1 MDQVVLFDDPKIRAN
16 LLPFTFTRPVGEI
29 RVGILRI
36 TEKWERHLSLPSGFL
51 TQPYMKDQ
59 YTLRDVPSIVVNG
72 ALCPSLELVDAVQ
85 GLVSGQSLWKNDIFL
100 AAHVASP
107 SGFKPDL
114 LSKKH
119 FQLFEGEASLIS
131 RNWHIFQLNGREIKS
146 DFELVTKRRISTGVK
161 DPYTNIYQE
170 SNTFIETGAKVK
182 SATINAENGPV
193 YIGKNA
199 EVGEGSVIRGPFAMC
214 DGAILSLGSKMRGDI
229 TIGPKCKVGGEVS
242 NSVFF
247 GYSNKSHD
255 GYLGNSVIGEWCNL
269 GANTNTSNLKNN
281 LGSIKIWDY
290 LKGGF
295 DSTNLQFCGSFIG
308 DHVKLGINT
317 MLNSGTVIGVGAN
330 VFGEGF
336 PRKFISS
343 FAWGGTAGFST
354 FQLKKFEETAKK
366 AMEMKG
372 EEFDDPSRL
381 ILQKVFEITRPY
393 RIWDKGY

>member
-1 MDQVVLFDDPKIRAN
+1 MDQVVLFDDPKIRGN
-16 LLPFTFTRPVGEI
+16 LLPFTFTRPIGEI

-36 TEKWERHLSLPSGFL
+36 SEKWERYLSLPSGFI
-51 TQPYMKDQ
+51 TQPYLQ
-59 YTLRDVPSIVVNG
+59 NLYRLENLPSLVVNG
-72 ALCPSLELVDAVQ
+72 ALCPSSELVEAVQ
-85 GLVSGQSLWKNDIFL
+85 GLTLGQSLWKNDIFL
-100 AAHVASP
+100 AANVASP
-107 SGFKPDL
+107 LDFKPDFL
-114 LSKKH
+114 AKKH
-119 FQLFEGEASLIS
+119 FQYFDGDHIMIW
-131 RNWHIFQLNGREIKS
+131 RNWHIFQLNGTEIKK
-146 DFELVTKRRISTGVK
+146 DFDLLTRRRISSGAK

-170 SNTFIETGAKVK
+170 SNTFIETGAKIK

-193 YIGKNA
+193 YIGKNT
-199 EVGEGSVIRGPFAMC
+199 EIGEGSVIRGPFAMC
-214 DGAILSLGSKMRGDI
+214 DGAILSMGSKMRGDI

-255 GYLGNSVIGEWCNL
+255 GYLGNSVVGEWCNL

-281 LGSIKIWDY
+281 LGAIKVWDY

-295 DSTNLQFCGSFIG
+295 DHTDLQFCGSFIG
-308 DHVKLGINT
+308 DHVKLGIST

-343 FAWGGTAGFST
+343 FAWGGAAGFST
-354 FQLKKFEETAKK
+354 FQLKKFEESAKK
-366 AMEMKG
+366 AMQMKG
-372 EEFDDPSRL
+372 EELDDSSRL

>member
-1 MDQVVLFDDPKIRAN
+1 MDQIVLFDDPKIRGN

-29 RVGILRI
+29 RIGILKI
-36 TEKWERHLSLPSGFL
+36 SEKWERHLSLPSGYL
-51 TQPYMKDQ
+51 TQPYLQDK
-59 YTLRDVPSIVVNG
+59 YTLAEVPSIMVNG
-72 ALCPSLELVDAVQ
+72 AVCPSLELLDLIQNLSEGESVWQNELLLAASVTSPSSFRADELQ
-85 GLVSGQSLWKNDIFL
+85 KKKFKTFEGDCTIIWKNW
-100 AAHVASP
+100 
-107 SGFKPDL
+107 
-114 LSKKH
+114 
-119 FQLFEGEASLIS
+119 
-131 RNWHIFQLNGREIKS
+131 NIFQQNGVEIKR
-146 DFELVTKRRISTGVK
+146 DYELLTKRRISTGAK

-170 SNTFIETGAKVK
+170 SNTFIETGAKIK
-182 SATINAENGPV
+182 SAIINAENGPV

-199 EVGEGSVIRGPFAMC
+199 EIGEGSIIRGPFAMC
-214 DGAILSLGSKMRGDI
+214 EGAMLSLGSKMRGDI

-255 GYLGNSVIGEWCNL
+255 GYLGNSVVGEWCNL
-269 GANTNTSNLKNN
+269 GANTNNSNLKNN
-281 LGSIKIWDY
+281 LGTIKVWDY

-295 DSTNLQFCGSFIG
+295 NGTDLQFCGAFIG

-317 MLNSGTVIGVGAN
+317 MLNSGTVIGIGAN

-343 FAWGGTAGFST
+343 FAWGGASGFST
-354 FQLKKFEETAKK
+354 FQLKKFEETTRK

-372 EEFDDPSRL
+372 QEFTEAERL

-393 RIWDKGY
+393 RIWDKGF

>member
-1 MDQVVLFDDPKIRAN
+1 MDQVVLFDDPKIRGN
-16 LLPFTFTRPVGEI
+16 LLPFTFTRPIGEI

-36 TEKWERHLSLPSGFL
+36 SEKWERYLSLPSGFL
-51 TQPYMKDQ
+51 TQPYLQDRYMLK
-59 YTLRDVPSIVVNG
+59 DVPSLVVNG
-72 ALCPSLELVDAVQ
+72 ALCPSPELVEAIQ
-85 GLVSGQSLWKNDIFL
+85 ALTQGQSLWKNDLFL
-100 AAHVASP
+100 AANVPSP
-107 SGFKPDL
+107 MDFKPDS
-114 LSKKH
+114 LSRK
-119 FQLFEGEASLIS
+119 QVLPFEGEHSILW
-131 RNWHIFQLNGREIKS
+131 RCWHIFQLNGIEIRK
-146 DFELVTKRRISTGVK
+146 DFELLTRRRISSGVK

-170 SNTFIETGAKVK
+170 SNTFIETGAKIK
-182 SATINAENGPV
+182 SATINAEKGPV

-199 EVGEGSVIRGPFAMC
+199 EIGEGSVIRGPFAMC
-214 DGAILSLGSKMRGDI
+214 DGATLSMGAKMRGDI

-255 GYLGNSVIGEWCNL
+255 GYLGNSVVGEWCNL
-269 GANTNTSNLKNN
+269 GANTNASNLKNN
-281 LGSIKIWDY
+281 LGAIRVWDY

-295 DSTNLQFCGSFIG
+295 DNTDLQFCGSFIG
-308 DHVKLGINT
+308 DHVKLGIST

-330 VFGEGF
+330 VYGEGF

-343 FAWGGTAGFST
+343 FAWGGAAGFST

-366 AMEMKG
+366 AMELKG
-372 EEFDDPSRL
+372 EELDDPTRL